1 MPSIVGTW
9 KLIHAT
15 ARDAAGA
22 ARPSPY
28 GGKALGRVTF
38 TADGRMMSVVCD
50 GRKALPAGVSREYS
64 SYCGSYTYDG
74 EKLVT
79 RVDAASDPSR
89 IGSDQVRGVRFEG
102 ENMVLTPRHGGS
114 ARLRNTVRSPGNA
127 SRWSRAA
134 HPIPYRE
141 ERDVLG
147 GDKVARGVRGSA
159 ASRSRGIGFYGT

>member
-9 KLIHAT
+9 KLLHAT
-15 ARDAAGA
+15 ARDSAGRTRAA
-22 ARPSPY
+22 PY

-50 GRKALPAGVSREYS
+50 GRKELPSGASREYS
-64 SYCGSYTYDG
+64 SYCGNYTYDG

-102 ENMVLTPRHGGS
+102 ERMVLIPPPRRTGEIEEH
-114 ARLRNTVRSPGNA
+114 
-127 SRWSRAA
+127 
-134 HPIPYRE
+134 RE
-141 ERDVLG
+141 ITWERIAG
-147 GDKVARGVRGSA
+147 E
-159 ASRSRGIGFYGT
+159 